1 MDFCKKILDWI
12 FLIAK
17 IIFSIV
23 LIIIGIKL
31 IIFLLAPLFL
41 VSIPVFSFTSF
52 DWNPLA
58 TIIGAILTGLI
69 TWFAIYKTAELDTK
83 ARRFEN
89 NYKLYQE
96 RLLELDNKLLYL
108 RRLNFLFYVKQ
119 PFDEFD
125 LSAKLENINN
135 WGETI
140 KAKKALESLNRISP
154 KWKQKE
160 NFIVAL
166 NLLADIQQY
175 LSSQI
180 SQHKHYLEFQD
191 EEYKKDFIKS
201 VNEDSVKYHRQG
213 LVDLYNSETEN
224 EIYDGEN
231 IEKIIDDIQKCID
244 EELKLDK

>member
-1 MDFCKKILDWI
+1 MCIWLDN
-12 FLIAK
+12 
-17 IIFSIV
+17 IIKY
-23 LIIIGIKL
+23 LNANIGL
-31 IIFLLAPLFL
+31 TTLLAGVITAISTFFA
-41 VSIPVFSFTSF
+41 VFITSH
-52 DWNPLA
+52 
-58 TIIGAILTGLI
+58 
-69 TWFAIYKTAELDTK
+69 LDRK
-83 ARRFEN
+83 ARKFEN

-96 RLLELDNKLLYL
+96 RLLELNNKLLYL
-108 RRLNFLFYVKQ
+108 RRLNFHFYVKQ
-119 PFDEFD
+119 PFDEYN
-125 LSAKLENINN
+125 LSARLVDINN

-140 KAKKALESLNRISP
+140 KAKKALDSLNRISS

-160 NFIVAL
+160 NFIKAL
-166 NLLADIQQY
+166 DSLVDIQQY

-180 SQHKHYLEFQD
+180 CQHKHYLDFLD

-213 LVDLYNSETEN
+213 LVNLYNSETEN